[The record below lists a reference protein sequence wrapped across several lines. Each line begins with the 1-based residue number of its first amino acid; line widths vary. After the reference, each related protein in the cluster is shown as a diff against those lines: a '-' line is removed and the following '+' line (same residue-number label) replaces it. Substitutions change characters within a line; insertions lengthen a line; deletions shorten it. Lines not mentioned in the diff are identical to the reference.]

1 MIRFLVFV
9 NSFRYLKKNF
19 FFFFFG
25 FIINFRNFL
34 KIFLKIG
41 IKEGRKDLN
50 INFYKLFEISKFFI
64 LNILQKARDQ
74 KKRRQ
79 RVKEVKERMINFFLK
94 RNSIL

>member
-19 FFFFFG
+19 FFG
-25 FIINFRNFL
+25 FIINFRNF
-34 KIFLKIG
+34 FLKIG